1 MTLERGDRAGGHL
14 GIQVVR
20 VTLDPRAALIAVVA
34 RAAGGHQVQA
44 REFLVRGVQV
54 VQHLGAELAHLAAGD
69 DAHLHVVQ
77 QGTQRDVHAGG
88 QRRLRGRQGVIEI
101 KGNELHDATLLLR
114 SLRIF
119 DSALRGLGLLVG
131 GHRED
136 LQQNDRGDEAA
147 PDEQDRQD
155 HQSDSGS
162 GHLAPPSFEALSSA
176 SSARI

>member
-1 MTLERGDRAGGHL
+1 MTLKRSDGTGGDL
-14 GIQVVR
+14 GVQVVR
-20 VTLDPRAALIAVVA
+20 VTLDPGPTLVAVVA

-44 REFLVRGVQV
+44 REFLIRGVQV

-77 QGTQRDVHAGG
+77 QGPQSDVHAGR

-101 KGNELHDATLLLR
+101 KGNELHGATLLLR
-114 SLRIF
+114 GCRGL
-119 DSALRGLGLLVG
+119 DSALRGLGLFIG
-131 GHRED
+131 GDRED
-136 LQQNDRGDEAA
+136 LQQHDGRDEAT
-147 PDEQDRQD
+147 PHEQDRQD

-162 GHLAPPSFEALSSA
+162 GHLAPPSIEAVSSA